1 MRYKTKTKQSLA
13 ALTALVMFTSVL
25 AMGFAGTAA
34 ANAQDIENFD
44 AEDVVAGTSSVNQ
57 TVTVAGLENDNS
69 SEIIT
74 ITANITPNAP
84 NAPNADLTGVL
95 TDARLVDNG
104 SHTVSNVS
112 TTTNGTGEIVIALDG
127 NSGATDDI
135 VIEVEHDLDG
145 TAPAGTVEYNASFG
159 GTLGPQT
166 TTFDVSPEQPTFT
179 DGASTIQDVGGET
192 GSQINVTFDQP
203 IQVAEGASTSDIA
216 GAFSVDNVSN
226 ATGTS
231 LNVDSGSISDDNVT
245 LELNGYI
252 ASDTAASDLNVSYD
266 GAADNGGER
275 TSNDDVIAHGND
287 DTVPALSSSED
298 TAPTGNTLP
307 QVVSASVSDETPSN
321 LSVTF
326 SEDIDAADD
335 KLNAGDVFSFD
346 TNNFQTD
353 TNVVENGSEGDQN
366 GVVLG
371 LDTEV
376 PPADNY
382 DDLSYDSASGTIV
395 STASSDKTAATGKT
409 VDNNVVPTIED
420 ATIYNSNPSQ
430 IEISL
435 SDSSN
440 ASLITQGESLSS
452 GFELTGTDS
461 SGAAI
466 SDTLVSTTDGN
477 VTIEL
482 TSAVESADGSISV
495 FTSGTDAVQSAAGV
509 DTENSST
516 DVNNNFVPTFDSAIV
531 TDENPDQLTVTFTED
546 VVTNVSNGN
555 INSAVTDAFT
565 LAGTENTYRIRNL
578 SSHSGDTIVLN
589 LGSESGTPDPVS
601 STDDLSSA
609 LNYTPTAPDSGEDY
623 PFIAASGT
631 NEPVEAFTNQPV
643 TIGIDAQL
651 TVRGQYLEVTFNEDI
666 SRAGT
671 ASEVVNEFTINGT
684 DAANFTLDEDSFA
697 GIENGDTVVFD
708 NGADHTNAGSVV
720 SNQTDVNSSSDITL
734 DYSPSGALV
743 NSNDNNPDSFTGEA
757 VTNNIQPFITDANVY
772 QGSPGSLELSY
783 SEDVTESGSDESEF
797 SLTGPDAVGIVDSTL
812 GANDEVTL
820 TLADD
825 VPNDA
830 DLGNI
835 EYAGTDSDNIQSSV
849 SDAVAIQD
857 DSSGVSVDVAPTPTL
872 DSATVDDAAINNNY
886 TNDGEML
893 LTFDE
898 DVTTTGENADAD
910 GLAFDAGTNDISV
923 SLTDI
928 NQTATALASDD
939 VVVVGYTSDSNSEGS
954 NIQEGDDLSSATL
967 TVDDPSIVDIESD
980 TGSNAIEE
988 NQISDVSNEIATDL
1002 ATVDST
1008 EINVSLIGTN
1018 YSETG
1023 DFQVT
1028 VTGFEDDD
1036 GDKVIDQ
1043 QVTLDMG
1050 GADTAA
1056 VENVNLPRF
1065 GDTVTIT
1072 ETPTDLE
1079 PANTDTGETVD
1090 VGVEGANVTNA
1101 DTVGYAHD
1109 VFTKNSGWDLT
1120 SQPMP
1125 GEALTGENITD
1136 VTQYDPDASNE
1147 SNEFVSYDEASV
1159 VSNVHRAHFI
1169 HADEDGAEYGF
1180 AYDEDRSGQQ
1190 TNVGSIALSEGWHI
1204 VGSNYDISDTNS
1216 IEVGDDLS
1224 IEQDINGSSVSVQ
1237 PKSLPGT
1244 QLDSDYAVDK
1254 NEAYYVYLHNEDS
1267 RPIVLPEYTQDS

>member
-69 SEIIT
+69 SETIT
-74 ITANITPNAP
+74 IT
-84 NAPNADLTGVL
+84 PNADLTGVL
-95 TDARLVDNG
+95 TDARLVDDG
-104 SHTVSNVS
+104 GHNVS
-112 TTTNGTGEIVIALDG
+112 DVSTATNGNGETTNGNGEIVIALDG

-135 VIEVEHDLDG
+135 VIEVEHDLDD
-145 TAPAGTVEYNASFG
+145 TALVGTVEYNASFG
-159 GTLGPQT
+159 GTLGSQT

-179 DGASTIQDVGGET
+179 DGNSTIQNVGGET

-203 IQVAEGASTSDIA
+203 IQVAEGASTNDIA
-216 GAFSVDNVSN
+216 GAFSVDNVSK
-226 ATGTS
+226 ADGTS
-231 LNVDSGSISDDNVT
+231 LSVDSGSISDDTVT

-275 TSNDDVIAHGND
+275 TSSDDVIAHGND

-335 KLNAGDVFSFD
+335 DLNADGVFSFD

-395 STASSDKTAATGKT
+395 STASSNETAATGKT

-466 SDTLVSTTDGN
+466 SDTLVNTTDGN

-495 FTSGTDAVQSAAGV
+495 STSGTDAVQSAAGV

-623 PFIAASGT
+623 PFIAESGT
-631 NEPVEAFTNQPV
+631 NESVEAFTNQSV
-643 TIGIDAQL
+643 TNDVGIDAQL

-772 QGSPGSLELSY
+772 QGSPGSLNLSY
-783 SEDVTESGSDESEF
+783 SEDVTESGSAKSEF
-797 SLTGPDAVGIVDSTL
+797 SLTGPDAVGIDSVNSTL
-812 GANDEVTL
+812 GANDEVKL
-820 TLADD
+820 TLAED

-830 DLGNI
+830 DPGNI

-898 DVTTTGENADAD
+898 DVNTTGENAT

-923 SLTDI
+923 SLNDI
-928 NQTATALASDD
+928 NQNATALASDD

-1079 PANTDTGETVD
+1079 TANTDTGETVD

>member
-69 SEIIT
+69 SETIT
-74 ITANITPNAP
+74 IT
-84 NAPNADLTGVL
+84 PNADLTGVL

-104 SHTVSNVS
+104 SHTVSDVS
-112 TTTNGTGEIVIALDG
+112 TNGTDEIVIALEG

-145 TAPAGTVEYNASFG
+145 TAPAGTVEYTASFS
-159 GTLGPQT
+159 GTLGSQT

-203 IQVAEGASTSDIA
+203 IQVAEDASTSDIA

-226 ATGTS
+226 ADGTS
-231 LNVDSGSISDDNVT
+231 LSVDSGSISDDTVT

-275 TSNDDVIAHGND
+275 TSSDDVIAHGND

-298 TAPTGNTLP
+298 TAPNGSTLP
-307 QVVSASVSDETPSN
+307 QVVSANVSKETPSN

-335 KLNAGDVFSFD
+335 KLNAGGVFSFD

-395 STASSDKTAATGKT
+395 STASSDETAATGKT

-435 SDSSN
+435 SDSSD
-440 ASLITQGESLSS
+440 ASLITQSESLSS

-466 SDTLVSTTDGN
+466 SDTLVNTTDGN

-495 FTSGTDAVQSAAGV
+495 STSGTSGTDAVQSAAGV

-631 NEPVEAFTNQPV
+631 NEPVEAFTNQSV
-643 TIGIDAQL
+643 TNDVGIDAQL

-783 SEDVTESGSDESEF
+783 SEDVTESGSAESEF

-820 TLADD
+820 TLAED

-872 DSATVDDAAINNNY
+872 DSATVDDAAINNDY

-898 DVTTTGENADAD
+898 DVNTTGENAT

-928 NQTATALASDD
+928 NSTATALASDD

-967 TVDDPSIVDIESD
+967 TVDDPSNVDIGSD

-1079 PANTDTGETVD
+1079 TANTDTGETVD

-1267 RPIVLPEYTQDS
+1267 RPIVLPEYTPDPYDS

>member
-1 MRYKTKTKQSLA
+1 
-13 ALTALVMFTSVL
+13 
-25 AMGFAGTAA
+25 
-34 ANAQDIENFD
+34 
-44 AEDVVAGTSSVNQ
+44 
-57 TVTVAGLENDNS
+57 
-69 SEIIT
+69 
-74 ITANITPNAP
+74 
-84 NAPNADLTGVL
+84 
-95 TDARLVDNG
+95 
-104 SHTVSNVS
+104 
-112 TTTNGTGEIVIALDG
+112 
-127 NSGATDDI
+127 
-135 VIEVEHDLDG
+135 
-145 TAPAGTVEYNASFG
+145 
-159 GTLGPQT
+159 
-166 TTFDVSPEQPTFT
+166 
-179 DGASTIQDVGGET
+179 
-192 GSQINVTFDQP
+192 
-203 IQVAEGASTSDIA
+203 
-216 GAFSVDNVSN
+216 
-226 ATGTS
+226 
-231 LNVDSGSISDDNVT
+231 
-245 LELNGYI
+245 
-252 ASDTAASDLNVSYD
+252 
-266 GAADNGGER
+266 
-275 TSNDDVIAHGND
+275 
-287 DTVPALSSSED
+287 
-298 TAPTGNTLP
+298 
-307 QVVSASVSDETPSN
+307 
-321 LSVTF
+321 
-326 SEDIDAADD
+326 
-335 KLNAGDVFSFD
+335 
-346 TNNFQTD
+346 
-353 TNVVENGSEGDQN
+353 
-366 GVVLG
+366 
-371 LDTEV
+371 
-376 PPADNY
+376 
-382 DDLSYDSASGTIV
+382 
-395 STASSDKTAATGKT
+395 
-409 VDNNVVPTIED
+409 
-420 ATIYNSNPSQ
+420 
-430 IEISL
+430 
-435 SDSSN
+435 
-440 ASLITQGESLSS
+440 
-452 GFELTGTDS
+452 
-461 SGAAI
+461 
-466 SDTLVSTTDGN
+466 
-477 VTIEL
+477 
-482 TSAVESADGSISV
+482 
-495 FTSGTDAVQSAAGV
+495 
-509 DTENSST
+509 
-516 DVNNNFVPTFDSAIV
+516 
-531 TDENPDQLTVTFTED
+531 
-546 VVTNVSNGN
+546 
-555 INSAVTDAFT
+555 
-565 LAGTENTYRIRNL
+565 
-578 SSHSGDTIVLN
+578 
-589 LGSESGTPDPVS
+589 
-601 STDDLSSA
+601 
-609 LNYTPTAPDSGEDY
+609 
-623 PFIAASGT
+623 
-631 NEPVEAFTNQPV
+631 
-643 TIGIDAQL
+643 
-651 TVRGQYLEVTFNEDI
+651 
-666 SRAGT
+666 
-671 ASEVVNEFTINGT
+671 
-684 DAANFTLDEDSFA
+684 
-697 GIENGDTVVFD
+697 
-708 NGADHTNAGSVV
+708 
-720 SNQTDVNSSSDITL
+720 
-734 DYSPSGALV
+734 
-743 NSNDNNPDSFTGEA
+743 
-757 VTNNIQPFITDANVY
+757 VY
-772 QGSPGSLELSY
+772 QDSPGSLELSY
-783 SEDVTESGSDESEF
+783 SEDVTESGSAESEF
-797 SLTGPDAVGIVDSTL
+797 SLTGPDAVGIDSVNSTL

-820 TLADD
+820 TLAED

-872 DSATVDDAAINNNY
+872 DSATVDDAAINNDY

-898 DVTTTGENADAD
+898 DVTTTGVNADAD

-928 NQTATALASDD
+928 NQTATPLASDD

-1079 PANTDTGETVD
+1079 TANTDTGETVD

>member
-69 SEIIT
+69 SETIT
-74 ITANITPNAP
+74 IT
-84 NAPNADLTGVL
+84 PNADLTGVL
-95 TDARLVDNG
+95 TDARLVDDGGHN
-104 SHTVSNVS
+104 VSDVS
-112 TTTNGTGEIVIALDG
+112 TTTTNGNGTIVIELNG
-127 NSGATDDI
+127 NPGATDDI

-159 GTLGPQT
+159 GTLDPQT

-179 DGASTIQDVGGET
+179 DGDSTIQDVGGET

-226 ATGTS
+226 ADGTS
-231 LNVDSGSISDDNVT
+231 LSVDSGSISDDTVT

-275 TSNDDVIAHGND
+275 TSSSDDVIAHGND
-287 DTVPALSSSED
+287 DTVPALNSSED
-298 TAPTGNTLP
+298 TAPNGSTLP
-307 QVVSASVSDETPSN
+307 QVVSASVSNETPSN

-335 KLNAGDVFSFD
+335 DLNASGVFSFD

-382 DDLSYDSASGTIV
+382 DDLSYNSTSGTIV
-395 STASSDKTAATGKT
+395 STASSNETAATGKT

-435 SDSSN
+435 SDSSD
-440 ASLITQGESLSS
+440 ASLITQSESLSS

-461 SGAAI
+461 SDAAI
-466 SDTLVSTTDGN
+466 SNTLVSTTNGN

-495 FTSGTDAVQSAAGV
+495 STSGTDAVQSAAGV
-509 DTENSST
+509 GTESSST

-609 LNYTPTAPDSGEDY
+609 LDYTPTAPDSGEDY

-631 NEPVEAFTNQPV
+631 NESVEAFTNQSV
-643 TIGIDAQL
+643 TNDVGIDAQL

-783 SEDVTESGSDESEF
+783 SENVTESGSAESEF
-797 SLTGPDAVGIVDSTL
+797 SLTGPDAVGIDSVNSTL
-812 GANDEVTL
+812 SANDEVTL

-910 GLAFDAGTNDISV
+910 GLTFDAGTNDISV
-923 SLTDI
+923 NLTVI
-928 NQTATALASDD
+928 NQTATASASDD

-967 TVDDPSIVDIESD
+967 TVDDPSNVDIGSD

-1056 VENVNLPRF
+1056 VENVSLPRF

-1079 PANTDTGETVD
+1079 TANTDTGETVD